1 MNTICYLFIF
11 VFEQFISF
19 LYFKS
24 KYPIKRNSWTVL
36 LFYSI
41 SFVLQYVI
49 NLINIPYLN
58 LLSFLI
64 CNLVLVHFCFNTTF
78 KKSIF
83 NVVLLEGI
91 MITTE
96 IVVMYLFSSILGID
110 LLECKNN
117 DLIIF
122 LETATTKTLYFI
134 IAYIISKSS
143 NKNGNNSNV
152 VNKYSILLFLMPVS
166 SILVISSY
174 AYLSFNYE
182 INKTTNILFTCSSLI
197 MLISNIIIFI
207 IHEKII
213 DILIKNTE
221 LELEKQK
228 TYINREYYS
237 ELEKQYAASNIL
249 IHDIKKCL
257 ANIKTLSTQGDNEKT
272 IEYIDSIYKCYEIK
286 KIKQYSNNKLVNVIV
301 SRYAQLCYEND
312 IEFFV
317 DIRNI
322 DFSFITDSDLTSL
335 LDNLLENSY
344 EASKNSPEKQISINI
359 DKKNEYYIKIDIR
372 NSCDKNPITA
382 NGNLETSKKDKKR
395 HGFGLKS
402 INKITKKYDGN
413 FEYSYDIESH
423 IFNISIILKTQNY

>member
-11 VFEQFISF
+11 IFEQFISF

-24 KYPIKRNSWTVL
+24 KYTIKRNTWIVL
-36 LFYSI
+36 FCYSL
-41 SFVLQYVI
+41 SFILQYVI

-64 CNLVLVHFCFNTTF
+64 CNLAIVLFCFNSTF
-78 KKSIF
+78 KQSIF

-91 MITTE
+91 MMTTE

-117 DLIIF
+117 NLIIF

-134 IAYIISKSS
+134 ITYIISKSFE
-143 NKNGNNSNV
+143 KNNHNSNS

-166 SILVISSY
+166 SIIVISSY

-197 MLISNIIIFI
+197 MLVSNIIIFI
-207 IHEKII
+207 IHERII

-228 TYINREYYS
+228 THINKEYYS

-257 ANIKTLSTQGDNEKT
+257 SNIKTLSVQGDNKQT
-272 IEYIDSIYKCYEIK
+272 IEYIDSIYKGYEIK
-286 KIKQYSNNKLVNVIV
+286 KIRQYSNNKLVNVIV
-301 SRYAQLCYEND
+301 SRYAQLCYENNID
-312 IEFFV
+312 FFA

-322 DFSFITDSDLTSL
+322 DFSFIKDS
-335 LDNLLENSY
+335 E
-344 EASKNSPEKQISINI
+344 
-359 DKKNEYYIKIDIR
+359 
-372 NSCDKNPITA
+372 ITEIGRA
-382 NGNLETSKKDKKR
+382 
-395 HGFGLKS
+395 HV
-402 INKITKKYDGN
+402 
-413 FEYSYDIESH
+413 
-423 IFNISIILKTQNY
+423 

>member
-11 VFEQFISF
+11 IFEQFISF
-19 LYFKS
+19 IYFKS
-24 KYPIKRNSWTVL
+24 KYTIKRNAWIVL
-36 LFYSI
+36 LCYSI

-64 CNLVLVHFCFNTTF
+64 CNSIVVLFCFNTTF
-78 KKSIF
+78 KQSIF
-83 NVVLLEGI
+83 NIVLLEGI

-134 IAYIISKSS
+134 VTYIISKISK
-143 NKNGNNSNV
+143 KNNDNSNI

-166 SILVISSY
+166 SIFVISSY

-197 MLISNIIIFI
+197 MLISNIIIFV
-207 IHEKII
+207 IHERII
-213 DILIKNTE
+213 DILITNTE

-228 TYINREYYS
+228 THINIEYYS
-237 ELEKQYAASNIL
+237 ELEKQYASSNIL

-257 ANIKTLSTQGDNEKT
+257 ANIKTLSTQGDTKKT
-272 IEYIDSIYKCYEIK
+272 IDYIDSIYKGYEIK
-286 KIKQYSNNKLVNVIV
+286 KIKQYSNNKLVNVII
-301 SRYAQLCYEND
+301 SRYAQLCYDNNID
-312 IEFFV
+312 FSA

-322 DFSFITDSDLTSL
+322 NFSFIKDSEITALF
-335 LDNLLENSY
+335 DNLLENAFEAASNSY
-344 EASKNSPEKQISINI
+344 NKFIKIEIDYRNENYIFVKTSNSINDKPHFQKGLPI
-359 DKKNEYYIKIDIR
+359 TTKVDKKH
-372 NSCDKNPITA
+372 
-382 NGNLETSKKDKKR
+382 
-395 HGFGLKS
+395 HGIGTKS
-402 INKITKKYDGN
+402 IFRIVKKYDGN
-413 FEYSYDIESH
+413 IEYNYIENEN
-423 IFNISIILKTQNY
+423 IFVTTILLKTA

>member
-11 VFEQFISF
+11 IFEQFISF

-24 KYPIKRNSWTVL
+24 KYTIKRNTWIVL
-36 LFYSI
+36 FCYSL
-41 SFVLQYVI
+41 SFILQYVI

-64 CNLVLVHFCFNTTF
+64 CNLAIVLFCFNRTF
-78 KKSIF
+78 KQSIF

-91 MITTE
+91 MMTTE

-117 DLIIF
+117 NLIIF

-134 IAYIISKSS
+134 ITYIISKSFE
-143 NKNGNNSNV
+143 KNNHNSNS

-166 SILVISSY
+166 SIIVISSY

-197 MLISNIIIFI
+197 MLVSNIIIFI
-207 IHEKII
+207 IHERII

-228 TYINREYYS
+228 THINKEYYS

-257 ANIKTLSTQGDNEKT
+257 SNIKTLSVQGDNKQT
-272 IEYIDSIYKCYEIK
+272 IEYIDSIYKGYEIK
-286 KIKQYSNNKLVNVIV
+286 KIRQYSNNKLVNVIV
-301 SRYAQLCYEND
+301 SRYAQLCYENNID
-312 IEFFV
+312 FFA

-322 DFSFITDSDLTSL
+322 DFSFIKDSEITALF
-335 LDNLLENSY
+335 DNLFENAF
-344 EASKNSPEKQISINI
+344 EAAQKSFEKFLKIEI
-359 DKKNEYYIKIDIR
+359 DYKNENYIFIKIS
-372 NSCDKNPITA
+372 NSTSIKPYFQKGIPVTTKENKKHHGIGTKSISRIVKKH
-382 NGNLETSKKDKKR
+382 NGNLEYNYIENKNIFVTSIL
-395 HGFGLKS
+395 LK
-402 INKITKKYDGN
+402 
-413 FEYSYDIESH
+413 
-423 IFNISIILKTQNY
+423 II

>member
-11 VFEQFISF
+11 IFEQFISF

-24 KYPIKRNSWTVL
+24 KYTIKRNTWIVL
-36 LFYSI
+36 FCYSL
-41 SFVLQYVI
+41 SFILQYVI

-64 CNLVLVHFCFNTTF
+64 CNLAIVLFCFNSTF
-78 KKSIF
+78 KQSIF

-91 MITTE
+91 MMTTE

-117 DLIIF
+117 NLIIF

-134 IAYIISKSS
+134 ITYIISKSFE
-143 NKNGNNSNV
+143 KNNHNSNS

-166 SILVISSY
+166 SIIVISSY

-197 MLISNIIIFI
+197 MLVSNIIIFI
-207 IHEKII
+207 IHERII

-228 TYINREYYS
+228 THINKEYYS

-257 ANIKTLSTQGDNEKT
+257 SNIKTLSVQGDNKQT
-272 IEYIDSIYKCYEIK
+272 IEYIDSIYKGYEIK
-286 KIKQYSNNKLVNVIV
+286 KIRQYSNNKLVNVIV
-301 SRYAQLCYEND
+301 SRYAQLCYENNID
-312 IEFFV
+312 FFA

-322 DFSFITDSDLTSL
+322 DFSFIKDSEITALF
-335 LDNLLENSY
+335 DNLFENAF
-344 EASKNSPEKQISINI
+344 EAAQKSFEKFLKIEI
-359 DKKNEYYIKIDIR
+359 DYKNENYIFIKIS
-372 NSCDKNPITA
+372 NSTSIKPYFQKGIPVTTKENKKHHGIGTKSISRIVKKH
-382 NGNLETSKKDKKR
+382 NGNLEYNYIENKNIFVTSIL
-395 HGFGLKS
+395 LK
-402 INKITKKYDGN
+402 
-413 FEYSYDIESH
+413 
-423 IFNISIILKTQNY
+423 II

>member
-11 VFEQFISF
+11 VLEQFISF

-24 KYPIKRNSWTVL
+24 KYIMKRNAWTVFSCYL
-36 LFYSI
+36 L
-41 SFVLQYVI
+41 SFILQYVI

-58 LLSFLI
+58 LLTFLI
-64 CNLVLVHFCFNTTF
+64 CNLIIVLFCFNSTF
-78 KKSIF
+78 KQSIF

-91 MITTE
+91 MMTTE
-96 IVVMYLFSSILGID
+96 IVVMYLFSSLLGID

-122 LETATTKTLYFI
+122 LETATTKTFYFI
-134 IAYIISKSS
+134 ITYIISKIS
-143 NKNGNNSNV
+143 NKNSNNSNE

-166 SILVISSY
+166 SILVTSSY

-221 LELEKQK
+221 LELERQK
-228 TYINREYYS
+228 TQINKEYYS
-237 ELEKQYAASNIL
+237 ELEKQYESSNIL

-257 ANIKTLSTQGDNEKT
+257 ANIKSLSIQNDNKKT
-272 IEYIDSIYKCYEIK
+272 IEYIDSIYEGYEIK
-286 KIKQYSNNKLVNVIV
+286 RIKQYSNNKLINVIV
-301 SRYAQLCYEND
+301 SRYAQLCYDNNID
-312 IEFFV
+312 FFA

-322 DFSFITDSDLTSL
+322 DFSFIKDSEITALF
-335 LDNLLENSY
+335 DNLLENAF
-344 EASKNSPEKQISINI
+344 EAANKSLDKFMKIEIDYRNENYIFIKTSNSIKNKPYFQKGAPVTTKDN
-359 DKKNEYYIKIDIR
+359 KKH
-372 NSCDKNPITA
+372 
-382 NGNLETSKKDKKR
+382 
-395 HGFGLKS
+395 HGIGTKS
-402 INKITKKYDGN
+402 ISRIVKKYYGN
-413 FEYSYDIESH
+413 FDYNYIENSNT
-423 IFNISIILKTQNY
+423 FVTTVLLKTI

>member
-11 VFEQFISF
+11 IFEQFISF

-24 KYPIKRNSWTVL
+24 KYTIKRNTWIVL
-36 LFYSI
+36 FCYSL
-41 SFVLQYVI
+41 SFILQYVI

-64 CNLVLVHFCFNTTF
+64 CNLAIVLFCFNSTF
-78 KKSIF
+78 KQSIF

-91 MITTE
+91 MMTTE

-117 DLIIF
+117 NLIIF

-134 IAYIISKSS
+134 ITYIISKSFE
-143 NKNGNNSNV
+143 KNNHNSNS

-166 SILVISSY
+166 SIIVISSY

-197 MLISNIIIFI
+197 MLVSNIIIFI
-207 IHEKII
+207 IHERII

-228 TYINREYYS
+228 THINKEYYS

-257 ANIKTLSTQGDNEKT
+257 ANIKTLSVQGDNKQA
-272 IEYIDSIYKCYEIK
+272 IEYIDSIYKGYEIK
-286 KIKQYSNNKLVNVIV
+286 KIRQYSNNKLVNVIV
-301 SRYAQLCYEND
+301 SRYAQLCYESNID
-312 IEFFV
+312 FFA

-322 DFSFITDSDLTSL
+322 DFSFIKDSEITALF
-335 LDNLLENSY
+335 DNLFENAF
-344 EASKNSPEKQISINI
+344 EAAQKSFEKFLKIEI
-359 DKKNEYYIKIDIR
+359 DYKNENYIFIKIS
-372 NSCDKNPITA
+372 NSTSNKPYFQKGLPITTKENKKHHGIGTKSISRIVKKH
-382 NGNLETSKKDKKR
+382 NGNLEYNYIENKNIFVTSIL
-395 HGFGLKS
+395 LKV
-402 INKITKKYDGN
+402 I
-413 FEYSYDIESH
+413 
-423 IFNISIILKTQNY
+423 

>member
-11 VFEQFISF
+11 IFEQFISF

-24 KYPIKRNSWTVL
+24 RYTIKRNAWIVL
-36 LFYSI
+36 LCYSI

-64 CNLVLVHFCFNTTF
+64 CNFIVVLFCFNTTF
-78 KKSIF
+78 KQSIF
-83 NVVLLEGI
+83 NIVLLEGI

-134 IAYIISKSS
+134 VAYIISKISK
-143 NKNGNNSNV
+143 KNSDNSNI

-166 SILVISSY
+166 SIFVISSY

-182 INKTTNILFTCSSLI
+182 INKITNILFTCSSLI
-197 MLISNIIIFI
+197 MLISNVIIFI
-207 IHEKII
+207 IHERII
-213 DILIKNTE
+213 DILITNTE

-228 TYINREYYS
+228 THINIEYYS
-237 ELEKQYAASNIL
+237 ELEKQYATSNIL

-257 ANIKTLSTQGDNEKT
+257 ANIKTLSSQGDNEKT
-272 IEYIDSIYKCYEIK
+272 IEYIDSIYKGYEIK
-286 KIKQYSNNKLVNVIV
+286 KIKKYSNNKLVNVIV
-301 SRYAQLCYEND
+301 SRYAQLCYDNN
-312 IEFFV
+312 IEFFA

-322 DFSFITDSDLTSL
+322 DFSFIKDSDLTAL
-335 LDNLLENSY
+335 FDNLFENAFEAAQKSLEKFIKIEIDYKNENYIFIKISNSTS
-344 EASKNSPEKQISINI
+344 SKPHFQRGLPFTTKV
-359 DKKNEYYIKIDIR
+359 DKKHHGIGTKSISRIVKKHY
-372 NSCDKNPITA
+372 
-382 NGNLETSKKDKKR
+382 GNLEYNYIENKNI
-395 HGFGLKS
+395 FVAS
-402 INKITKKYDGN
+402 IL
-413 FEYSYDIESH
+413 
-423 IFNISIILKTQNY
+423 LKTA

>member
-11 VFEQFISF
+11 IFEQFISF

-24 KYPIKRNSWTVL
+24 KYTIKRNTWIVL
-36 LFYSI
+36 FCYSL
-41 SFVLQYVI
+41 SFILQYVI

-64 CNLVLVHFCFNTTF
+64 CNLAIVLFCFNSTF
-78 KKSIF
+78 KQSIF

-91 MITTE
+91 MMTTE

-117 DLIIF
+117 NLIIF

-134 IAYIISKSS
+134 ITYIISKSFK
-143 NKNGNNSNV
+143 KNNHNSNSI
-152 VNKYSILLFLMPVS
+152 NKYSILLFLMPVS
-166 SILVISSY
+166 SIIVISSY

-197 MLISNIIIFI
+197 MLVSNIIIFI
-207 IHEKII
+207 IHERII

-228 TYINREYYS
+228 THINKEYYS

-257 ANIKTLSTQGDNEKT
+257 ANIKTLSVQGDNKQA
-272 IEYIDSIYKCYEIK
+272 IEYIDSIYKGYEIK
-286 KIKQYSNNKLVNVIV
+286 KIRQYSNNKLVNVIV
-301 SRYAQLCYEND
+301 SRYAQLCYESNID
-312 IEFFV
+312 FFA

-322 DFSFITDSDLTSL
+322 DFSFIKDSEITALF
-335 LDNLLENSY
+335 DNLFENAF
-344 EASKNSPEKQISINI
+344 EAAQKSFGKFLKIEI
-359 DKKNEYYIKIDIR
+359 DYKNENYIFIKIS
-372 NSCDKNPITA
+372 NSTSNKPYFQKGLPVTTKENKKHHGIGTKSISQIVKKH
-382 NGNLETSKKDKKR
+382 NGNLEYNYIENKNIFVTSIL
-395 HGFGLKS
+395 LK
-402 INKITKKYDGN
+402 
-413 FEYSYDIESH
+413 
-423 IFNISIILKTQNY
+423 II